1 MMVTEEPE
9 RVWKEGVTLE
19 EVRKATGNRQD
30 ERYSCKDS
38 N

>member
-1 MMVTEEPE
+1 MMVSEEPE

-19 EVRKATGNRQD
+19 EVRKTTGNLQVRW
-30 ERYSCKDS
+30 YSCHDS